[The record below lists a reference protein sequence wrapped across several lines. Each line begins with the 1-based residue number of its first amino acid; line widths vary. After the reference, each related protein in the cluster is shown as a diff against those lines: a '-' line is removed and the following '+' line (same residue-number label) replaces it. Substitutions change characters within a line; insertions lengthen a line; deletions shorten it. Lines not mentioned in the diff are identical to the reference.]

1 MNKIKPFLWVFL
13 IFWNTSIFSQDKPNM
28 DQKKANALINET
40 SPYLLQH
47 AYNPVEWHAWNEETL
62 AKAKRENKLLLISI
76 GYSSCHWCHVMEHES
91 FENEEVAA
99 VMNKYFI
106 NVKVDR
112 EERPD
117 VDQVYMT
124 AVQLITGRGG
134 WPLNCIAMPDGR
146 PVWGGTYFRKDDW
159 VKNIS
164 GVADIF
170 EKDPKQVEEYAVNLL
185 NGIQQSQALVP
196 TKNEEAFSRELADA
210 MFVNMSRRFDKKEG
224 GPDKSPKFPLP
235 NNYVFL
241 LDYAVLT
248 GNEKALNQ
256 VELTL
261 DKMARG
267 GIYDQIGGGFARY
280 STDELWKVP
289 HFEKMLYDN
298 AQLISLYSK
307 AFQVFGK
314 AEYKTVVCETIEFLE
329 REMRGKKGQFYSAL
343 DADSEGVEGK
353 FYVWSPEE
361 LKALL
366 NEDYPLFENYYNVNK
381 KGEWEHSY
389 ILLRVGSDAAFAE
402 KQNISLDE
410 LEQNVTRWKKMLL
423 KARAKR
429 IRPGLD
435 DKALTSWNALMVK
448 AYAEAYVAIN
458 EEQYLK
464 SALATAAFISENLTK
479 STGELLHSYKDNVS
493 KIDGFLEDYALLAE
507 AYLALYQVCGEE
519 KWLNDAKSLVDLS
532 IQNFKDPN
540 SALFFFVSA
549 KSENLV
555 AQSIEKEDNV
565 IPSSNAIM
573 ASNLH
578 ALSFFTGNTAY
589 AEQAE
594 EMLQHLQNDL
604 TKYPEGYTQWGQL
617 LLNLTYPSY
626 EVAVAGK
633 GSAEKLMALR
643 RNEYYPNVLWAFADK
658 ENGVDLLK
666 DRWVEGATYI
676 YVCQNQSCQMPV
688 EEVEKAVALIKYE

>member
-1 MNKIKPFLWVFL
+1 MNRIKPL
-13 IFWNTSIFSQDKPNM
+13 IWLLIIVWNNPIHSQDKTKM
-28 DQKKANALINET
+28 DNKKANALIKET

-62 AKAKRENKLLLISI
+62 EKAKRLNKPLLISI

-99 VMNKYFI
+99 VMNEHFI

-117 VDQVYMT
+117 VDQVYIT

-164 GVADIF
+164 GIADIF
-170 EKDPKQVEEYAVNLL
+170 EKDPQQVEEYAVNLL

-196 TKNEEAFSRELADA
+196 TKNEDAFSRELADA

-224 GPDKSPKFPLP
+224 GPDKAPKFPLP

-248 GNEKALNQ
+248 DDDKALKQ

-280 STDELWKVP
+280 STDALWKVP

-314 AEYKTVVCETIEFLE
+314 TEYKMVVCETIEFLE

-353 FYVWSPEE
+353 FYVWQPEE
-361 LKALL
+361 LKSLL
-366 NEDYPLFENYYNVNK
+366 GGDYPLFEKYYNVNA
-381 KGEWEHSY
+381 KGEWEDSY
-389 ILLRVGSDAAFAE
+389 ILLREGSDSAFAE
-402 KQNISLDE
+402 QNDVIQEE
-410 LEQNVTRWKKMLL
+410 LTRKIASWKKTLL

-435 DKALTSWNALMVK
+435 DKALTSWNAMMVK
-448 AYAEAYVAIN
+448 AYAEAYVAIS
-458 EEQYLK
+458 EESYLK
-464 SALATAAFISENLTK
+464 SGIATAEFIAQNLTE
-479 STGELLHSYKDNVS
+479 SSGELLHSYKDNVA

-507 AYLALYQVCGEE
+507 GYLALYQVCGDE
-519 KWLNDAKSLVDLS
+519 KWLNSARDFVDIS
-532 IQNFKDPN
+532 IQNFKDPK
-540 SALFFFVSA
+540 SELFFFVSA
-549 KSENLV
+549 KSESLV

-565 IPSSNAIM
+565 IPSSNGVM
-573 ASNLH
+573 ASNLY

-589 AEQAE
+589 SEQAE
-594 EMLQHLQNDL
+594 EMLQHMQNDL
-604 TKYPEGYTQWGQL
+604 TRYPEGYTQWGQL

-626 EVAVAGK
+626 EVAVTGK
-633 GSAEKLMALR
+633 GSGEKLMAFR
-643 RNEYYPNVLWAFADK
+643 RNKYYPNVLWAFADS
-658 ENGVDLLK
+658 ENSVDLLQ
-666 DRWVEGATYI
+666 DRWIGGTYI
-676 YVCQNQSCQMPV
+676 FVCQNQSCQMPV
-688 EEVEKAVALIKYE
+688 EEVEKAIELIKYD